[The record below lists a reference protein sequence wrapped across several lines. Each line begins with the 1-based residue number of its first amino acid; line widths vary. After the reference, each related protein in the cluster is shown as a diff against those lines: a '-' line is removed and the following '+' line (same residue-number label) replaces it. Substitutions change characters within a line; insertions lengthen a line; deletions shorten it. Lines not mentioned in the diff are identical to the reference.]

1 MAHLFVVGPEVLVSS
16 SRIPGG
22 SLLLIFVIAFMN
34 TAGATI
40 VMPVLPFIT
49 IRYTHDPAV
58 VALWVGILASAY
70 SLCALLAAPALG
82 ALSDRLGRKPVLI
95 VSLLGSAA
103 GFLIFG
109 IGGALW
115 VLLLARVIDGLT
127 GGNISTIFAY
137 LADITAP
144 EDRAERFGMVGAIMG
159 AGFMFG
165 PALGGLLAVWGL
177 PVPVFVAAG
186 ITLVTALLS
195 AFVLPESLDVEHRS
209 AKFALADVHPF
220 KSIGD
225 ALKRPMLRPLLLGVL
240 LLSIPMAGFQTNIGV
255 LSKDTVGWGP
265 AQVGLLLLCVGIL
278 DIVVQGGLLRI
289 LLPRIGERGVVLVG
303 FVGQA
308 AGYGLIAI
316 VASFV
321 SLPWLFVTGALL
333 FAAAE
338 GGTGPA
344 LSSLI
349 SGAVS
354 HREQGWVMGALQSMN
369 SGARVI
375 GPLLAGALYS
385 GLGHAAPYWFGLIV
399 VAVLLV
405 VGLPYLR
412 GLQGGPE

>member
-1 MAHLFVVGPEVLVSS
+1 VPSS
-16 SRIPGG
+16 PPRVASG

-49 IRYTHDPAV
+49 MRYVHDPAAI
-58 VALWVGILASAY
+58 ALWVGILASAY

-82 ALSDRLGRKPVLI
+82 ALSDRLGRKPVLV
-95 VSLLGSAA
+95 VSLLGSAI
-103 GFLIFG
+103 GFVIFG
-109 IGGALW
+109 IGGAIW

-137 LADITAP
+137 LADVTAP
-144 EDRAERFGMVGAIMG
+144 EDRAKRFGMVGAIMG

-177 PVPVFVAAG
+177 SMPVYFAAG
-186 ITLVTALLS
+186 ITFVTALLS
-195 AFVLPESLDVEHRS
+195 AFVLPESLDIGHRS
-209 AKFALADVHPF
+209 ARFSFADVHPF

-225 ALKRPMLRPLLLGVL
+225 ALTRPALRPLLLGVL

-265 AQVGLLLLCVGIL
+265 AQVGLFLFCVGIC

-303 FVGQA
+303 LIGQGVGYLLVA
-308 AGYGLIAI
+308 V
-316 VASFV
+316 VASFIA
-321 SLPWLFVTGALL
+321 LPWLFVVGGLL
-333 FAAAE
+333 FAASE

-344 LSSLI
+344 LSGLI
-349 SGAVS
+349 SKSVS
-354 HREQGWVMGALQSMN
+354 HREQGWVMGALQSMS

-375 GPLLAGALYS
+375 GPLLAGALYAS
-385 GLGHAAPYWFGLIV
+385 IGHASPYWFGVIV
-399 VAVLLV
+399 VAVLMVLA
-405 VGLPYLR
+405 LPYLR
-412 GLQGGPE
+412 TSDVEAAEAV